1 MLLPN
6 LVPPLPLVRI
16 AFVRPR
22 AHSTLICAAVDS
34 VVEPVAAVNPPP
46 PRHIGILHAHQ
57 RTSSAFLGFFF
68 RQEVTTPTFIVAF
81 SIEFDIKFILLF
93 LCDYGSVFLS

>member
-6 LVPPLPLVRI
+6 LVPPLPPVRI

-57 RTSSAFLGFFF
+57 RTSSAFLGFFQTGGHNAYIHSSF
-68 RQEVTTPTFIVAF
+68 QYRI
-81 SIEFDIKFILLF
+81 
-93 LCDYGSVFLS
+93 